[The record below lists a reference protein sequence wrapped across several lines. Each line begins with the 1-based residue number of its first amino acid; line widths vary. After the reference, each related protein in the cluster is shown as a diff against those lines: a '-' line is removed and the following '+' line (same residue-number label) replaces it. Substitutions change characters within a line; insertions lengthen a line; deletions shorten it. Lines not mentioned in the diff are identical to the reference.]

1 MTLDLQHEVEAIF
14 RAKFMEFL
22 SWTETHWKITER
34 DLKRDDQWLADKSP
48 DYVEGYNAAIEG
60 MKGAFGCWN
69 EEFGP

>member
-22 SWTETHWKITER
+22 SWTEANWKVTER
-34 DLKRDDQWLADKSP
+34 DLTADFAGKSP
-48 DYVEGYNAAIEG
+48 DYIEGYNAAIEG
-60 MKGAFGCWN
+60 MKGAFECWN